1 MGTTISSR
9 CHRRVLCAVASSGLD
24 SDLRFSDGMR
34 PESEVRNRLPL
45 EEAEF
50 KPSVP
55 LARVSLD
62 SRGGEGAGGRS
73 DRLERRRPFHGGPV
87 VRIRLPPVESQLR
100 TGLSGAHP
108 IDDRRANA
116 APASSNEAV
125 EFGIVALDAYANAAR
140 QSIPEPLHAGR
151 SMPR

>member
-34 PESEVRNRLPL
+34 PESEVRNRLTL
-45 EEAEF
+45 EKAEF

-87 VRIRLPPVESQLR
+87 VRIRLPPAASLLR
-100 TGLSGAHP
+100 TQPLAFKIPSLWFPSQIG
-108 IDDRRANA
+108 RASCRERA
-116 APASSNEAV
+116 
-125 EFGIVALDAYANAAR
+125 
-140 QSIPEPLHAGR
+140 
-151 SMPR
+151 

>member
-34 PESEVRNRLPL
+34 PESEVRNRLTL

-87 VRIRLPPVESQLR
+87 VRIRLPPALSPLR
-100 TGLSGAHP
+100 TSFSGGKRGRRQGTIP
-108 IDDRRANA
+108 TVSTSSGTDRRY
-116 APASSNEAV
+116 
-125 EFGIVALDAYANAAR
+125 G
-140 QSIPEPLHAGR
+140 AGGEE
-151 SMPR
+151 

>member
-1 MGTTISSR
+1 YATCTCLRALGTTVSSMCR
-9 CHRRVLCAVASSGLD
+9 RRVLFAVASSGLA

-34 PESEVRNRLPL
+34 PETDVRNRLTL

-87 VRIRLPPVESQLR
+87 VRIRLPPAASQER
-100 TGLSGAHP
+100 TVRLQAQPARHVSP
-108 IDDRRANA
+108 RRQAC
-116 APASSNEAV
+116 
-125 EFGIVALDAYANAAR
+125 
-140 QSIPEPLHAGR
+140 GR
-151 SMPR
+151 RPNP

>member
-9 CHRRVLCAVASSGLD
+9 CHRHVLCAVASSGLD

-55 LARVSLD
+55 LARVSPD

-73 DRLERRRPFHGGPV
+73 DRLETTPSFSRGTSGSNPAPSSGESIANPTARVQNPLPV
-87 VRIRLPPVESQLR
+87 VSK
-100 TGLSGAHP
+100 
-108 IDDRRANA
+108 
-116 APASSNEAV
+116 
-125 EFGIVALDAYANAAR
+125 
-140 QSIPEPLHAGR
+140 
-151 SMPR
+151 